1 MDLLKFEQLNAVLE
15 KNKRG
20 IVFLFFAV
28 FFIVGITIYND
39 YGMSWDEYAQ
49 WYDNGYAN
57 YDYVFHNDGARLLNG
72 IDKYHGPAYELFLI
86 GIEKLFK
93 LSDSRDIFLMRHLAI
108 FITCFISSIFFFQI
122 AKNIFNSWKL
132 AIIGFLL
139 YSLSPH
145 IFAHSF
151 YNSKDAVFLAFFTIS
166 IYSMLRFHEQPSLW
180 RGLLFALITS
190 ITIDIRIIGILIPA
204 ISGVLF
210 LIESAWSVLNKE
222 KIWKRVGVFLV
233 YFVLLIPF
241 VILFWPVLWMDP
253 IYHFTEA
260 LKENSAYPWNGNV
273 LYFGQN
279 YLASDLPWHYLL
291 FWIFISKPVFYSVL
305 FIIGVGTLLISFVKK
320 PIIFIT
326 NKRNESISLI
336 WFFLPFIILLFLGS
350 NVFDTGR
357 HLYFMHGGFVLIAL
371 FGLQTLLNLVK
382 NRTKML
388 YSVSVVLFLL
398 FSNLTYQL
406 VKIHPYQNVYFNCLA
421 GDDMNRIKN
430 NFEFDYWGLG
440 SREVLESILSI
451 DSSKQIK
458 VYAEN
463 FPEKVNARI
472 LLPEQ
477 RNRLIYTDYPEEA
490 NYFIADYRWHKEEEY
505 TYRKEVY
512 SAMTGNAPLISAF
525 RVSKPEELY
534 KKAQGKSVGVF
545 STDFEKQKAGW
556 GNNSIIQPHCGAHS
570 GVYSAMVDSVVEF
583 SSGLTIPELR
593 FLQDKKDVVL
603 KASFWRYVDQT
614 PSEAK
619 LVVAIAKP
627 DGKSYFWASV
637 NEIKLENTAEGNKWE
652 QVVGAIDLP
661 IIKEEKCVLNI
672 YLWNVGKKRIFMD
685 DVKVEFIQDK

>member
-1 MDLLKFEQLNAVLE
+1 MATLKLEQLNATLE
-15 KNKRG
+15 KNNKT
-20 IVFLFFAV
+20 IVFLFFAL
-28 FFIVGITIYND
+28 FFVLGISIYSD

-57 YDYVFHNDGARLLNG
+57 YDYVFHNDGARLLKG
-72 IDKYHGPAYELFLI
+72 IDKYHGPAYELFLV

-93 LSDSRDIFLMRHLAI
+93 LSDSRDIFLMRHLMI
-108 FITCFISSIFFFQI
+108 FITCFVSSIFFFQI
-122 AKNIFNSWKL
+122 AKEMFNSWKIAL
-132 AIIGFLL
+132 IGFLL

-166 IYSMLRFHEQPSLW
+166 IFALLRFHEKPSIW
-180 RGLLFALITS
+180 RGVLFALITS
-190 ITIDIRIIGILIPA
+190 ITIDIRIIGIIIPA

-210 LIESAWSVLNKE
+210 LIESAWSVINRE
-222 KIWKRVGVFLV
+222 KIWRRVGVFLF

-273 LYFGQN
+273 LYFGKN

-305 FIIGVGTLLISFVKK
+305 FIVGVGTLLISFIKK
-320 PIIFIT
+320 PVLFIT
-326 NKRNESISLI
+326 NKRNESVSLI
-336 WFFLPFIILLFLGS
+336 WFFLPLFLLLFLGS

-371 FGLQTLLNLVK
+371 FGLQTILKAINK
-382 NRTKML
+382 SKKML
-388 YSVSVVLFLL
+388 YFFCTLLLFL
-398 FSNLTYQL
+398 FSNLIYQL
-406 VKIHPYQNVYFNCLA
+406 IKIHPYQNVYFNCFA
-421 GDDMNRIKN
+421 GDDMNKIKN

-440 SREVLESILSI
+440 SREVLENILSI
-451 DSSKQIK
+451 DSSKHIK

-477 RNRLIYTDYPEEA
+477 RSRLVYTDSPEEA
-490 NYFIADYRWHKEEEY
+490 TYFIADYRWHKEEEY
-505 TYRKEVY
+505 TYRKEIFSVKVGNT
-512 SAMTGNAPLISAF
+512 AMISAF
-525 RVSKPEELY
+525 RISQPAELY
-534 KKAQGKSVGVF
+534 ETVRGNVISIF
-545 STDFEKQKAGW
+545 STDFEKAQTVW
-556 GNNSIIQPHCGAHS
+556 GNNNIVQPHCGAHS
-570 GVYSAMVDSVVEF
+570 GLFSAMVDSVVEF
-583 SSGLTIPELR
+583 GSGLTISNLD
-593 FLQDKKDVVL
+593 FLFNKKNIVL
-603 KASFWRYVDQT
+603 KTSFWRLIDQV
-614 PSEAK
+614 PANAK

-627 DGKSYFWASV
+627 DGKSYFWTSI
-637 NEIKLENTAEGNKWE
+637 NEIKVKEFAEGNKWE
-652 QVVGAIDLP
+652 RVVGAIDLP

-672 YLWNVGKKRIFMD
+672 YLWNVGKKRIFID
-685 DVKVEFIQDK
+685 DVKVEFIEEK

>member
-1 MDLLKFEQLNAVLE
+1 MGLLKFEQLNAWLE
-15 KNKRG
+15 KNNRF
-20 IVFLFFAV
+20 VTFLFFAL
-28 FFIVGITIYND
+28 FFIVGINIYSD

-122 AKNIFNSWKL
+122 AKNIFNSWKI

-320 PIIFIT
+320 PIIFIS

-336 WFFLPFIILLFLGS
+336 WFFLPLIILLFLGS

-382 NRTKML
+382 NRIKML
-388 YSVSVVLFLL
+388 YSVSVVLLLL
-398 FSNLTYQL
+398 FSNLIYQL

-440 SREVLESILSI
+440 SREVLENILST

-458 VYAEN
+458 IYAEN

-477 RNRLIYTDYPEEA
+477 RKRLIYTDSPEEA
-490 NYFIADYRWHKEEEY
+490 NYFIVDYRWHKEEDY
-505 TYRKEVY
+505 TYRKETH
-512 SAMTGNAPLISAF
+512 SAKVGNASLITAF
-525 RVSKPEELY
+525 RVSQPVELY
-534 KKAQGKSVGVF
+534 NQVQGEAIVTF
-545 STDFEKQKAGW
+545 FTDFEKLQPVW
-556 GNNSIIQPHCGAHS
+556 GNNNIVKPYSGAYS
-570 GVYSAMVDSVVEF
+570 GQYSAMVDSVVEF
-583 SSGLTIPELR
+583 SSGLTITNLD
-593 FLQDKKDVVL
+593 FLSNKKHVVL
-603 KASFWRYVDQT
+603 KASFWRFVDEL
-614 PSEAK
+614 PSQAK
-619 LVVAIAKP
+619 LVVTIVKP
-627 DGKSYFWASV
+627 DGKSYFWAPI
-637 NEIKLENTAEGNKWE
+637 NEMSLGKTAGGKKWE
-652 QVVGAIDLP
+652 EVFGAVDLP